1 MILSE
6 AIESLA
12 VATLADG
19 RSARTAGDYRQKLGA
34 LLLFLGDRD
43 VTAITVDDLRRF
55 VVGLRTRSNRYAD
68 HPARDELEG
77 GLSQASIAGYIRAL
91 KRLFTWLME
100 EEITQT
106 NPARRIK
113 TPKIARG
120 EPKAYHTDEF
130 PKLLEATAG
139 DEAVQI
145 RDRALLFFL
154 ADTGCRAGG
163 VAGLH
168 LGDLDFETHTAKVT
182 EKGDKTRRVPFSEP
196 TAAALRAWLAV
207 RPESRENWLWLNMGR
222 RGVSHLTADGIGE
235 VLRRMKKRA
244 GINGPCNPHSF
255 RHGFAREYLL
265 AGGDLGTLADLLG
278 HSDVQ
283 VTWQHYAIFR
293 TAELAAK
300 HDKHS
305 PIARMGREGKL

>member
-1 MILSE
+1 MLLSE
-6 AIESLA
+6 AIEALA

-19 RSARTAGDYRQKLGA
+19 RSERTAGDYRQKLNEM
-34 LLLFLGDRD
+34 LTFVGDRD
-43 VTAITVDDLRRF
+43 VNTITTDELRRF
-55 VVGLRTRSNRYAD
+55 VVGLRTRSTRYAG
-68 HPARDELEG
+68 HPARAELEG

-91 KRLFTWLME
+91 KRLFTWLVE
-100 EEITQT
+100 EGVTT
-106 NPARRIK
+106 TDPARRIK

-120 EPKAYHTDEF
+120 EPKAYHAEDF
-130 PKLLEATAG
+130 PKLLAATAG
-139 DEAVQI
+139 DDPVQI
-145 RDRALLFFL
+145 RDRALLLFL

-163 VAGLH
+163 AAGLRVA
-168 LGDLDFETHTAKVT
+168 DLDFENSTAKLM
-182 EKGDKTRRVPFSEP
+182 EKGSKIRRVPFSEP
-196 TAAALRAWLAV
+196 TATALRTWLVV
-207 RPESRENWLWLNMGR
+207 RPQLDGNWLWVNMGR
-222 RGVSHLTADGIGE
+222 RGISHLTADGIGE
-235 VLRRMKKRA
+235 VLRRIKKRA
-244 GINGPCNPHSF
+244 GIEGPCNPHSF

-305 PIARMGREGKL
+305 PVARMGREGKL